1 MTDAPYRRR
10 PAKASFAPVTADET
24 AAVFQLPP
32 PPYAAS
38 MAPPE
43 PRESKPAQ
51 ESDSG
56 AAAPSRRTRSAG
68 RPAVAVDKVA
78 QVGVRLPRDLYE
90 QVQTL
95 LSTRTT
101 RPSWGQLVAWA
112 CEDHP
117 EDVLA
122 KAWDSLERSR
132 RTPRGQRLA
141 EEGTLVTLRLMPPE
155 LEIFDALLDRA
166 RARGAVTKKALAIA
180 ALRVSARTELAG
192 S

>member
-10 PAKASFAPVTADET
+10 PAKASFAPVTADAS

-38 MAPPE
+38 TAPQE
-43 PRESKPAQ
+43 PPASKPQ
-51 ESDSG
+51 
-56 AAAPSRRTRSAG
+56 APTRQTRSAG
-68 RPAVAVDKVA
+68 RPEAAAEKIT

-90 QVQTL
+90 QIQTL
-95 LSTRTT
+95 QSTRMT
-101 RPSWGQLVAWA
+101 RPSWGQLAAWA

-117 EDVLA
+117 DDVLA
-122 KAWDSLERSR
+122 KAWEGLERAR

-141 EEGTLVTLRLMPPE
+141 EDGTLITLRLMPLE
-155 LEIFDALLDRA
+155 VEIFEALLERA

-192 S
+192 G